1 MINKKTIIA
10 MMLALV
16 GMAGQAKVYKSIK
29 SPEVMVQAD
38 VLMGELKIDEVMK
51 TDTVSAD
58 TTIILN
64 YGGMMDVDTITISK
78 SSATFKQLQEAEAV
92 IQGLTEQY
100 ANNRAILNYV
110 LSHPDSDG
118 SVYLLNHV
126 QGMSNGKKILSS
138 ISERVRNGNMKKLY
152 DAFDAGIKE
161 FDSMTAKTRIAI
173 PIGEEAKDF
182 TLEDI
187 NGQQLTLSSLRGRY
201 VMIDFWGSWCVN
213 CIAAF
218 PDIKQFY
225 EEHRDKLE
233 ILGVAIHDK
242 KEAWKKA
249 AEKNELPWRQVLD
262 TEGEGSVAELYG
274 IVAAP
279 TYVLIDPAGKV
290 IEWSIGEH
298 EAIREHFLQ

>member
-1 MINKKTIIA
+1 MIMRKKIL
-10 MMLALV
+10 LALLSIV
-16 GMAGQAKVYKSIK
+16 ATLTTNGQEIGEY
-29 SPEVMVQAD
+29 QA
-38 VLMGELKIDEVMK
+38 
-51 TDTVSAD
+51 SAD
-58 TTIILN
+58 TTIILS

-92 IQGLTEQY
+92 IQGLTEQS
-100 ANNRAILNYV
+100 AKNRAVLNYV
-110 LSHPDSDG
+110 LNHPDSDG

-126 QGMSNGKKILSS
+126 QGVSNGKKILTS
-138 ISERVRNGNMKKLY
+138 ISERARNGKMKKLY

-161 FDSMTAKTRIAI
+161 FDIMTVKTREAI

-187 NGQQLTLSSLRGRY
+187 NGHQLTLSSLRGRY
-201 VMIDFWGSWCVN
+201 VMLDFWGSWCVN

-218 PDIKQFY
+218 PDIKRLY
-225 EEHRDKLE
+225 DEHRDKLE

-242 KEAWKKA
+242 IDAWKKA
-249 AEKNELPWRQVLD
+249 VEKSDLPWKLVLD

-290 IEWSIGEH
+290 IEWNIGEH
-298 EAIREHFLQ
+298 ETIREFFQ